1 MTAAALAFGDAHAAI
16 GLVEVVVLLLLF
28 CVACREYR
36 NSREL
41 ATIDDVWTRDSFYAN
56 RITGQAVATTMMTV
70 RRRRRTTAGRTD
82 GCIIIHGTRIYTEC
96 ELLWMMCQL
105 IFYRPFLWRG
115 GMEGEEKGAI
125 DI

>member
-1 MTAAALAFGDAHAAI
+1 MTTAALAFGDAHAAI

-41 ATIDDVWTRDSFYAN
+41 ATIDDVWTRGSFYAN

-70 RRRRRTTAGRTD
+70 RRRRRRTTAGRMD
-82 GCIIIHGTRIYTEC
+82 ASSFMEHEFIRNVN
-96 ELLWMMCQL
+96 
-105 IFYRPFLWRG
+105 FYG
-115 GMEGEEKGAI
+115 
-125 DI
+125 